1 MSRLSRIV
9 AVALIALTP
18 VTAAFAGAVGDFESS
33 LRRAYADYRAALF
46 FTNAGNGDK
55 AAASVTAFKDQWAV
69 LTDGAASPPQ
79 YADDAAYAA
88 TAAEVSALADKAA
101 AEIAAGQL
109 AEAHETLEGVREEIA
124 ALHERNGVISFSDR
138 MNAYHARMEE
148 ILMSDHGALDA
159 AALGQLREEA
169 AVLVYLAGDIAR
181 HPPAEAGEADF
192 APLLAAMETS
202 ATALLEAARAG
213 DAAAT
218 ASALKAL
225 KPAYSKFFLKF
236 G

>member
-9 AVALIALTP
+9 AVALLALAP
-18 VTAAFAGAVGDFESS
+18 VTAALAGEVGDFEAS

-46 FTNAGNGDK
+46 FTNAGNGAK
-55 AAASVTAFKDQWAV
+55 AAASVAAFRDQWTA
-69 LTDGAASPPQ
+69 LASGAAPPPQ
-79 YADDAAYAA
+79 YADDAGFAA
-88 TAAEVSALADKAA
+88 TVTEVSALADKAA
-101 AEIAAGQL
+101 AEIAGGQL
-109 AEAHETLEGVREEIA
+109 AAAHETLEGVREDIG

-148 ILMSDHGALDA
+148 ILMADHGALDT
-159 AALGQLREEA
+159 AALGQLREQA
-169 AVLVYLAGDIAR
+169 AVLVFLAEGIAR
-181 HPPAEAGEADF
+181 HPPAEAGDADF
-192 APLLAAMETS
+192 APLLAGMENS
-202 ATALLEAARAG
+202 AAALLEAARAG
-213 DAAAT
+213 DASAA